1 MPVGIIILGIL
12 MLIGG
17 LWSILWGIGLGAF
30 GGMGWLTGLLLSD
43 SMQAWGGNAVGAAL
57 WSIVIG
63 IVQVV
68 TSFGLFTGQRWAW
81 LVALLSA
88 LASAIT
94 PVIGLLNGSLWSLF
108 GLIIPAIIVFYLLRD
123 DDVQRAFGRA

>member
-1 MPVGIIILGIL
+1 MPLGIIILGIL

-17 LWSILWGIGLGAF
+17 LWSIIWGLGLGAF
-30 GGMGWLTGLLLSD
+30 GGMSWLTGLLLSD

-57 WSIVIG
+57 WSILIG

-81 LVALLSA
+81 LLALISA
-88 LASAIT
+88 GAALIT
-94 PVIGLLNGSLWSLF
+94 PLIGLLNGSLWSVF
-108 GLIIPAIIVFYLLRD
+108 GLIIPGLIFFYLLFD
-123 DDVQRAFGRA
+123 NDVKRAFGRA

>member
-1 MPVGIIILGIL
+1 MPLGIIILGIL
-12 MLIGG
+12 MLVGG

-30 GGMGWLTGLLLSD
+30 GSVSWLTGLLLSD
-43 SMQAWGGNAVGAAL
+43 PMQTWGGNAVGAGL

-68 TSFGLFTGQRWAW
+68 TSFGLFARQRWAW

-88 LASAIT
+88 LASLIT
-94 PVIGLLNGSLWSLF
+94 PVIGLLNGSFWSLF
-108 GLIIPAIIVFYLLRD
+108 GLIIPAAIVFYLLKD

>member
-17 LWSILWGIGLGAF
+17 LWSIVWGIGLGAF
-30 GGMGWLTGLLLSD
+30 GGMSWLTGLLFSD

-94 PVIGLLNGSLWSLF
+94 PVFGLLNGSLWSLF

>member
-1 MPVGIIILGIL
+1 MPVGIIILGVL

-30 GGMGWLTGLLLSD
+30 GGMSWLTGLLFSD

-57 WSIVIG
+57 WSIFVG

-68 TSFGLFTGQRWAW
+68 TSFGLFTAQRWAW
-81 LVALLSA
+81 LLALISA
-88 LASAIT
+88 LAALIG

-108 GLIIPAIIVFYLLRD
+108 GLIIPGVIVFYLLRD
-123 DDVQRAFGRA
+123 KDVQRAFGRA

>member
-1 MPVGIIILGIL
+1 MPLGIIILGIL
-12 MLIGG
+12 MLVGG
-17 LWSILWGIGLGAF
+17 LWSIIWGIGLSAF
-30 GGMGWLTGLLLSD
+30 GGMSWLTGLLLSD
-43 SMQAWGGNAVGAAL
+43 PMQNWGGNAVGAGI

-63 IVQVV
+63 IVQII

-88 LASAIT
+88 LAAAIT
-94 PVIGLLNGSLWSLF
+94 PALGLLNGSVWSLF
-108 GLIIPAIIVFYLLRD
+108 GLIIPAIIIFYLLRD

>member
-1 MPVGIIILGIL
+1 MPVGIIILGVL

-17 LWSILWGIGLGAF
+17 LFSILWGVGLSSVGSVS
-30 GGMGWLTGLLLSD
+30 WLTGVLFSD
-43 SMQAWGGNAVGAAL
+43 SIQAWGGNAVGAGL
-57 WSIVIG
+57 WSILVG

-81 LVALLSA
+81 LLALLSA
-88 LASAIT
+88 LASAIA
-94 PVIGLLNGSLWSLF
+94 PLIGLINGSFWSLF

-123 DDVQRAFGRA
+123 DDVQHAFGRA